1 MAVLRGGANEACG
14 IIAWVLRF
22 PFMILLAAVLCLLPA
37 CRPDVVVSPPAA
49 GERYVSPFPRP
60 LESYVEMDLPDAA
73 RSIVSGVSD
82 DVVDGLRW
90 ADRRA
95 VLRFHSIPYT
105 GLRFH
110 AAFVLPER
118 LMRRVEAVTLRV
130 IIGGELARE
139 AEYSEPGRH
148 EIEKKL
154 SLGEVTWERETE
166 VILEMVLPGEHR
178 LSEAEARY
186 PLAAAGFRF

>member
-1 MAVLRGGANEACG
+1 MGVRRSEANAACD
-14 IIAWVLRF
+14 IIASVRRF
-22 PFMILLAAVLCLLPA
+22 PFMMLLAAALCLLPA
-37 CRPDVVVSPPAA
+37 CRPDVVVSPPDA
-49 GERYVSPFPRP
+49 GERYVSQFPRP
-60 LESYVEMDLPDAA
+60 LESYVVMDRPDAA
-73 RSIVSGVSD
+73 RSIVSGVSG
-82 DVVDGLRW
+82 DVVDGIRW

-95 VLRFHSIPYT
+95 VLRFHSIPFT

-130 IIGGELARE
+130 FFGGELAQE

-154 SLGEVTWERETE
+154 SRGDVTWERETE
-166 VILEMVLPGEHR
+166 VILEMVLPEDHR
-178 LSEAEARY
+178 LADAEARY
-186 PLAAAGFRF
+186 PLTAAGFRF